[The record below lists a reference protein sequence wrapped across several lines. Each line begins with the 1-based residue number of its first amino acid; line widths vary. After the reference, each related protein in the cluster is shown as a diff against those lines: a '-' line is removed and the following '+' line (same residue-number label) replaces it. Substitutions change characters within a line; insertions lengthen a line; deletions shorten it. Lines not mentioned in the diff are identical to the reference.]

1 MPQLHLPSELL
12 HEILTCGQLEGWEK
26 HDLARCARV
35 STRWN
40 LVATPLLWE
49 HIEGLIPLLNLMPEG
64 AWRHLHA
71 MHSDG
76 VYQGILRPLTE
87 GDWEPVYKR
96 SCLVKTF
103 HFRTYGSFTMAP
115 DCPLQVVQALAAC
128 PPQQALMPHLRQLC
142 YENLGPEPLGETHDR
157 MLGILLS
164 PDLTSLVVPA
174 NWQSISIDSGVA
186 ASAPLLEG
194 LTLALD
200 SFSPTSDACMGL
212 IRALQHWTNLKS
224 AHIHGISRCL
234 ALDAL
239 ACLSQIRSLKSLEMI
254 CIGDDANL
262 DALCPSFDTTVPVF
276 PSLQSLV
283 LSGLSPDDAA
293 SVIRSWRFRGV
304 TLLHMTELSNTGGQG
319 FRPVAQAI
327 KECLD
332 HDTLR
337 DIRLQGWDF
346 VSSLEFEDMQFLFP
360 FRRLTHLRLEQ
371 SAGFSLT
378 DEEHANVA
386 SWWPNLEVLRYEWLD
401 RWNDPWAM
409 RAPATLR
416 ALVHYALSC
425 PRLQEL
431 RIFISALEA
440 PGSFPEEVLDRDYD
454 HPLTLL
460 HVGNSPISD
469 DLHDIAIAGSL
480 VYGLFPRI
488 QTLVSDPPGNG
499 GWEIL
504 LSIACPDE

>member
-1 MPQLHLPSELL
+1 
-12 HEILTCGQLEGWEK
+12 
-26 HDLARCARV
+26 
-35 STRWN
+35 
-40 LVATPLLWE
+40 
-49 HIEGLIPLLNLMPEG
+49 
-64 AWRHLHA
+64 
-71 MHSDG
+71 
-76 VYQGILRPLTE
+76 
-87 GDWEPVYKR
+87 
-96 SCLVKTF
+96 
-103 HFRTYGSFTMAP
+103 
-115 DCPLQVVQALAAC
+115 
-128 PPQQALMPHLRQLC
+128 
-142 YENLGPEPLGETHDR
+142 

-164 PDLTSLVVPA
+164 PKLTSLVVPA
-174 NWQSISIDSGVA
+174 NWHSVSIDSSVA
-186 ASAPLLEG
+186 ASAPLLED
-194 LTLALD
+194 LTLALIG
-200 SFSPTSDACMGL
+200 FSPKSYACRGL
-212 IRALQHWTNLKS
+212 IHALPHWTHLKS

-239 ACLSQIRSLKSLEMI
+239 ACFSQIRSLKSLEMI

-262 DALCPSFDTTVPVF
+262 DALCPSFDTTAPVF

-283 LSGLSPDDAA
+283 LGGLSPDDAA

-304 TLLHMTELSNTGGQG
+304 TLLHLIELSNTGGQG

-332 HDTLR
+332 YDILR

-346 VSSLEFEDMQFLFP
+346 VSALQFEDMQFLSP

-371 SAGFSLT
+371 LAGFSLT
-378 DEEHANVA
+378 DEEHAKVA
-386 SWWPNLEVLRYEWLD
+386 TWWPNLEVLKYKWRD
-401 RWNDPWAM
+401 RWNDPWAF

-416 ALVHYALSC
+416 TLVHYALSC

-431 RIFISALEA
+431 RIFVSALDA
-440 PGSFPEEVLDRDYD
+440 PGRFPEEVLDKNYD
-454 HPLTLL
+454 HSLTVL

-469 DLHDIAIAGSL
+469 DLHDIAIAGAL
-480 VYGLFPRI
+480 VYGLFPKI